1 MPDPTDITSAA
12 SGVAALSICESL
24 LLALSDLKIMG
35 RADGDGVLTDA
46 ATAHRG
52 AAGSSQEAA
61 LNREVVTIIERIIA
75 GKNSIPRR

>member
-1 MPDPTDITSAA
+1 MADPTNINSAA

-35 RADGDGVLTDA
+35 KIDGDGVLTDA
-46 ATAHRG
+46 ATAHQG
-52 AAGSSQEAA
+52 AAGSPHETA
-61 LNREVVTIIERIIA
+61 LNLEVIAIIERIIA